1 MLMKC
6 VTSANLK
13 RNKRF
18 LGSFWTDDNPIS
30 EAKKDFQT
38 GITYS
43 QLPPQYLPLL
53 PGVNQHLIQNRVTLQ
68 QPIRYV
74 QPQNRPIAPLPLP
87 KQPLQTVAQQKPAQK
102 IVMNQPIRMQP
113 VAAIHQTA
121 APQFHQRGRDPQL
134 PDIHKHNRFVQQK
147 PAQRPIQIQPFS
159 PRQQL
164 PIQKKIFETVPSS
177 VISIKNTELSNFYST
192 KEFQD
197 LMKEFSIKADVNRL
211 PDIKDVMGILGT
223 NNAEDTLKTIREV
236 ANTKDGMELIKS
248 FLEYNNDR
256 TENDEFDFYEYE
268 EDNRAGEIIVS
279 DKVESFKIP
288 AINNQQIKNLP
299 VQGQQ
304 QQAIRYNYI
313 PSSVLDE
320 RRALESTS
328 GEATGSGASWWK
340 PYTWFNS
347 GISTK
352 LDTLQKDAEI
362 LKNVLPQTESVW
374 DRFNYVSHFF
384 SPTPSRN
391 SIPISPPFQV
401 SIPGQ
406 SQQPQAVR
414 LYSIQ
419 APQTLPTLKMTEA
432 EFAQFMGNL
441 QNKHKPTPAPI
452 GSPAIAPAQSFAR
465 QQYQF
470 KDSIMVPSKPT
481 FDQTQSLPEV
491 PQQKQSFEES
501 RDEIRL
507 PQKYLEVPRESRE
520 PEIKR
525 NFISSS
531 EPQRATPYDFT
542 ATGRLGRANPEAV
555 KALVTNDEEKTVI
568 ANISELTEQHQK
580 DIEDESN

>member
-1 MLMKC
+1 MVMLMQC
-6 VTSANLK
+6 VNSINLK

-18 LGSFWTDDNPIS
+18 LSNFWTDDGVVS

-53 PGVNQHLIQNRVTLQ
+53 PGVNQHLIQNRVALQ

-74 QPQNRPIAPLPLP
+74 QPQNRPIAPLPLQ
-87 KQPLQTVAQQKPAQK
+87 KQPTAAQQKPTQK

-113 VAAIHQTA
+113 VATIHQTA
-121 APQFHQRGRDPQL
+121 GPQFHQRGRDPQL

-147 PAQRPIQIQPFS
+147 IVQKPIQIQPFS

-164 PIQKKIFETVPSS
+164 PIQKKIFETASGS

-192 KEFQD
+192 KEFQE
-197 LMKEFSIKADVNRL
+197 LMKEFNIKADVNKL

-256 TENDEFDFYEYE
+256 TEEDEFEFYEYE

-279 DKVESFKIP
+279 DKVESIKIP
-288 AINNQQIKNLP
+288 ANNQQVKNLP
-299 VQGQQ
+299 VQGE

-313 PSSVLDE
+313 PSSSLLDE

-328 GEATGSGASWWK
+328 AEATGSAASWWK

-401 SIPGQ
+401 LVPGQ
-406 SQQPQAVR
+406 DHLPQPVR

-432 EFAQFMGNL
+432 EFAQFMRNL
-441 QNKHKPTPAPI
+441 QNKQAPI
-452 GSPAIAPAQSFAR
+452 ENPAIAPAQNFEQ
-465 QQYQF
+465 QQYEF
-470 KDSIMVPSKPT
+470 KDAIMVPSKPAY
-481 FDQTQSLPEV
+481 DQTRPLPKV

-501 RDEIRL
+501 RDDIRL
-507 PQKYLEVPRESRE
+507 PQKYLEVPREPRE

-542 ATGRLGRANPEAV
+542 AIGRLGRANPDAV
-555 KALVTNDEEKTVI
+555 RALV
-568 ANISELTEQHQK
+568 ANEG
-580 DIEDESN
+580 N

>member
-1 MLMKC
+1 MLMQC
-6 VTSANLK
+6 VISANLK

-18 LGSFWTDDNPIS
+18 MGKFWTDDNPIS

-53 PGVNQHLIQNRVTLQ
+53 PGVNQHLIQNRVQQPQ

-74 QPQNRPIAPLPLP
+74 QAQNRPIAPLPLQ

-102 IVMNQPIRMQP
+102 IVMNQPIRMPP
-113 VAAIHQTA
+113 VAAIHQNA

-134 PDIHKHNRFVQQK
+134 PDIHRNNRFVQQK
-147 PAQRPIQIQPFS
+147 PLQRPVQIQPFS

-164 PIQKKIFETVPSS
+164 PIQKKIFETAPSS
-177 VISIKNTELSNFYST
+177 VISIKNTEITKFYTT

-197 LMKEFSIKADVNRL
+197 LMQEFNIKADVTKL
-211 PDIKDVMGILGT
+211 PDIKEVMGILGT
-223 NNAEDTLKTIREV
+223 DNAEDTLKTIREV
-236 ANTKDGMELIKS
+236 ANSKDGIELIKS

-256 TENDEFDFYEYE
+256 VEVDEFDFYEYE
-268 EDNRAGEIIVS
+268 DDNRAGEIIVS
-279 DKVESFKIP
+279 DKVETFKAP
-288 AINNQQIKNLP
+288 ANNQQVINLP

-304 QQAIRYNYI
+304 QAVRYNYI
-313 PSSVLDE
+313 PATALVDE
-320 RRALESTS
+320 RRALATTT
-328 GEATGSGASWWK
+328 GEATGAGASWWK

-362 LKNVLPQTESVW
+362 LKNVLPKSESVW

-384 SPTPSRN
+384 SANPSHN
-391 SIPISPPFQV
+391 SIPIPPQFQV
-401 SIPGQ
+401 LAPGQ
-406 SQQPQAVR
+406 GQLPQAVR

-419 APQTLPTLKMTEA
+419 TPHTLPTLKMTEA

-441 QNKHKPTPAPI
+441 QAKQRPTPAPI
-452 GSPAIAPAQSFAR
+452 GNPAIAPAQ

-470 KDSIMVPSKPT
+470 NDSIMVPNKPA
-481 FDQTQSLPEV
+481 FEQKQSLPKI
-491 PQQKQSFEES
+491 PQQKQSFEEP

-542 ATGRLGRANPEAV
+542 ATGRLGRANPDAV
-555 KALVTNDEEKTVI
+555 RALVM
-568 ANISELTEQHQK
+568 ANEG
-580 DIEDESN
+580 N

>member
-1 MLMKC
+1 MLMQC

-18 LGSFWTDDNPIS
+18 MSKFWTDENPIS

-43 QLPPQYLPLL
+43 QLPPQYVSML
-53 PGVNQHLIQNRVTLQ
+53 PGVNQHLIQNRIALQ

-74 QPQNRPIAPLPLP
+74 QPQNRPIAPLPLQ
-87 KQPLQTVAQQKPAQK
+87 KQPMQTIAQQKPTQK
-102 IVMNQPIRMQP
+102 IVMNQPIRMPP
-113 VAAIHQTA
+113 VAAIHQTS
-121 APQFHQRGRDPQL
+121 APQFQRGRDPQL

-147 PAQRPIQIQPFS
+147 PIQQRPVQIQPFS

-164 PIQKKIFETVPSS
+164 PIQKKIFETAPGS
-177 VISIKNTELSNFYST
+177 VISIKNTEITNFYST

-197 LMKEFSIKADVNRL
+197 LMKEFNIKADVNKL

-223 NNAEDTLKTIREV
+223 SNAEDTLKTIREV

-256 TENDEFDFYEYE
+256 IEVDEFDFYEYE
-268 EDNRAGEIIVS
+268 DDNRAGEIIVS

-288 AINNQQIKNLP
+288 ENIQQVKNLP

-304 QQAIRYNYI
+304 QAVRYNYI
-313 PSSVLDE
+313 PASALVDE
-320 RRALESTS
+320 RRALASTT
-328 GEATGSGASWWK
+328 GEATGSEASWWK

-352 LDTLQKDAEI
+352 FDILQKDAEI
-362 LKNVLPQTESVW
+362 LKNVLPQSESVW

-401 SIPGQ
+401 LAPGQ
-406 SQQPQAVR
+406 GQPPQAVR

-441 QNKHKPTPAPI
+441 QNKLKPLPAPI
-452 GSPAIAPAQSFAR
+452 GNPAIAPAQNFAQ

-470 KDSIMVPSKPT
+470 KDSIMVPNNPSIKV
-481 FDQTQSLPEV
+481 TQSLPKI

-501 RDEIRL
+501 KDDIRL

-542 ATGRLGRANPEAV
+542 ATGRLGRANPDAV
-555 KALVTNDEEKTVI
+555 RALVM
-568 ANISELTEQHQK
+568 ANEG
-580 DIEDESN
+580 N

>member
-1 MLMKC
+1 MLVQC

-18 LGSFWTDDNPIS
+18 MSKFWTDDNPIT

-43 QLPPQYLPLL
+43 QLPPQYLSML
-53 PGVNQHLIQNRVTLQ
+53 PGVNQHLIQNRVAMQ

-74 QPQNRPIAPLPLP
+74 QPQNRPIAPLPLQ
-87 KQPLQTVAQQKPAQK
+87 KQPLQTIAQQKPTQK
-102 IVMNQPIRMQP
+102 IVMNQPIRMPP

-121 APQFHQRGRDPQL
+121 APQFQRGRDPQL

-147 PAQRPIQIQPFS
+147 PVQRPVQIQPFS

-164 PIQKKIFETVPSS
+164 PIQKKIFETAPGSI
-177 VISIKNTELSNFYST
+177 ISIKNTEITNFYST

-197 LMKEFSIKADVNRL
+197 LMKEFDIKADVNKL

-223 NNAEDTLKTIREV
+223 SNAEDTLKTIREV

-256 TENDEFDFYEYE
+256 VEVDEFDFYEYE

-279 DKVESFKIP
+279 DKVESFKTPENI
-288 AINNQQIKNLP
+288 QQVKNLP

-304 QQAIRYNYI
+304 QQQQQGIRYNFI
-313 PSSVLDE
+313 PAQVLVDE
-320 RRALESTS
+320 RRALATTT

-347 GISTK
+347 GVSTK
-352 LDTLQKDAEI
+352 LDSLQKDAEI

-374 DRFNYVSHFF
+374 DRFNYVSQFF

-391 SIPISPPFQV
+391 SIPISPSFQV
-401 SIPGQ
+401 LAPGQ
-406 SQQPQAVR
+406 GQPQQAVR
-414 LYSIQ
+414 LFSIQ
-419 APQTLPTLKMTEA
+419 PPQTLPTLKMTEA
-432 EFAQFMGNL
+432 EFAQYMGNF
-441 QNKHKPTPAPI
+441 QKSVQPVPAPI
-452 GSPAIAPAQSFAR
+452 GNPVIVPAQNFAQ

-470 KDSIMVPSKPT
+470 KDSIMVPNNSASKPT
-481 FDQTQSLPEV
+481 ESLPKI

-501 RDEIRL
+501 KDDIRL
-507 PQKYLEVPRESRE
+507 PQKYLEVPRESQR
-520 PEIKR
+520 EIKR

-542 ATGRLGRANPEAV
+542 ATGRLGRANPDAV
-555 KALVTNDEEKTVI
+555 RALVM
-568 ANISELTEQHQK
+568 ANEG
-580 DIEDESN
+580 N